1 MSESTHAH
9 VGQVYQCWIEIHEHI
24 QVTAKEV
31 GTFQLKPEATA
42 CLLPAFAVRHEKQSV
57 PIHLVAYFL
66 DPSSIQSEQIP
77 TSEQNEVIITFLK
90 RYGSDLIRRQFGQ
103 FRSQQGYFSVTGSLW
118 ELAGSARAFWQEVS
132 IFAPELARLALRI
145 FYTPS
150 NSVLSERSFSTRNL
164 IHDKKRNR
172 LEAKRADKPS
182 FIHVNKR
189 ILDRQPT
196 EIRGWLDRRLS
207 EEDLVAYEE
216 DCMVEDA
223 TEEEPDWIHD
233 ILLGSAGG

>member
-1 MSESTHAH
+1 
-9 VGQVYQCWIEIHEHI
+9 
-24 QVTAKEV
+24 
-31 GTFQLKPEATA
+31 
-42 CLLPAFAVRHEKQSV
+42 
-57 PIHLVAYFL
+57 
-66 DPSSIQSEQIP
+66 
-77 TSEQNEVIITFLK
+77 LK
-90 RYGSDLIRRQFGQ
+90 RYGSDLVRRQFGQ

-118 ELAGSARAFWQEVS
+118 ELAGSTRAFWQEVS
-132 IFAPELARLALRI
+132 IFAPELARLALRT

-150 NSVLSERSFSTRNL
+150 NSVPSERSFSTRNL

-172 LEAKRADKPS
+172 LEAKRADKLS

-196 EIRGWLDRRLS
+196 EIRGWLDRRLGD
-207 EEDLVAYEE
+207 EDLVAYEE

-233 ILLGSAGG
+233 NLLRSAGG

>member
-1 MSESTHAH
+1 M
-9 VGQVYQCWIEIHEHI
+9 
-24 QVTAKEV
+24 
-31 GTFQLKPEATA
+31 
-42 CLLPAFAVRHEKQSV
+42 
-57 PIHLVAYFL
+57 
-66 DPSSIQSEQIP
+66 
-77 TSEQNEVIITFLK
+77 
-90 RYGSDLIRRQFGQ
+90 
-103 FRSQQGYFSVTGSLW
+103 
-118 ELAGSARAFWQEVS
+118 AGSFN
-132 IFAPELARLALRI
+132 FCPELARLALRI

-150 NSVLSERSFSTRNL
+150 NLVPSERSFSTRNL

-172 LEAKRADKPS
+172 LEAKRADKLS

-233 ILLGSAGG
+233 ILLRSAGG